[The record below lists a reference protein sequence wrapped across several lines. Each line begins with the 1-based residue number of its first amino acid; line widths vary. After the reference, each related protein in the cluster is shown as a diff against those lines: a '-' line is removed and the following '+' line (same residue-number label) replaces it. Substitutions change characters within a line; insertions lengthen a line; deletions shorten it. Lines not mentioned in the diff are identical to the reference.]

1 MSNLKLVGIEF
12 ELIWENPSANRT
24 AFEKKIRSV
33 VGVCDVVVLPENF
46 TTGFSMN
53 IDNIDS
59 WGSGE
64 TIDWLKSLCRELN
77 VEIMGSVAFNMGDG
91 TARNRGV
98 FVKPDGY
105 VSIYDKKHL
114 FTLGGE
120 NDNYIAG
127 DKRTV
132 VEFKG
137 WRILLQ
143 ICYDLRFPVFSR
155 NNPADVYDAILYVAN
170 WPMQRVHAWRT
181 LLQARAIENQC
192 YVMGVNRCGED
203 PGGNVYTGDS
213 LGVNP
218 WGQVVSEGPVV
229 KLECEREKLDE
240 FRRKYP
246 FIEDGVGV

>member
-1 MSNLKLVGIEF
+1 M
-12 ELIWENPSANRT
+12 IWNPSANRT
-24 AFEKKIRSV
+24 AFEKKIKSV

-59 WGSGE
+59 WGSGK

-77 VEIMGSVAFNMGDG
+77 VAIMGSVAFNMGDG

-98 FVKPDGY
+98 FVKPDGD

-137 WRILLQ
+137 WRILP
-143 ICYDLRFPVFSR
+143 DMLRFKVSGVF
-155 NNPADVYDAILYVAN
+155 
-170 WPMQRVHAWRT
+170 
-181 LLQARAIENQC
+181 E
-192 YVMGVNRCGED
+192 E
-203 PGGNVYTGDS
+203 
-213 LGVNP
+213 
-218 WGQVVSEGPVV
+218 
-229 KLECEREKLDE
+229 
-240 FRRKYP
+240 
-246 FIEDGVGV
+246 